1 MVLDGDKH
9 RLEGL
14 GLWDLIASLSR
25 SAYGRE
31 WDINNFE
38 NGWALMRCDCQEGKG
53 RARAGEGKGEV
64 VESRLSLYMAYLRLV
79 HSIVV
84 DNICIRLREVLKG
97 GSNPFTLLLDARPSA
112 AAVTSERSE
121 TPLSLLPLSN
131 ARKGSV
137 FASRQTDPVGR
148 SQLVSF
154 CYVFVTCAYLPI
166 QGESEAN
173 ANRIITSKHNPLS
186 GP

>member
-25 SAYGRE
+25 SAYGGE

-38 NGWALMRCDCQEGKG
+38 NGWALMRCDCQEG
-53 RARAGEGKGEV
+53 RSRAGEGEV

-84 DNICIRLREVLKG
+84 DNICIRLREALKG
-97 GSNPFTLLLDARPSA
+97 GSNPFPLLLDSTLRRSRRQRE
-112 AAVTSERSE
+112 ERE
-121 TPLSLLPLSN
+121 
-131 ARKGSV
+131 RHCGSS
-137 FASRQTDPVGR
+137 SRQR
-148 SQLVSF
+148 SNGVCVRL
-154 CYVFVTCAYLPI
+154 TAD
-166 QGESEAN
+166 
-173 ANRIITSKHNPLS
+173 
-186 GP
+186 